1 MIASG
6 LLFSFRQS
14 LHCFRNILLLL
25 LFCLQGCS
33 QRDLCY
39 DHSHKVPVEI
49 VFDWSLVPDAEPST
63 MVVWFF
69 PVDGSKGLRFELT
82 ADGNPS
88 RGSFDA
94 VLRVPAGTYTM
105 VCHNGNTEYNVER
118 GTDIFSYALT
128 TYDVDVLSA
137 MNRAQNAPLPDG
149 ADNQAVRKEASRLYA
164 HTHDTPL
171 TVVNEAGR
179 KHKVV
184 FKPSESTIECDVRIT
199 KVENLNP
206 DIEASAIITGASEAW
221 NAATQSAADVA
232 VSVPF
237 ALEHC
242 GSDCLKGSVTLF
254 GFADMPHKLRV
265 YTSYKYYY
273 DFDVTDQ
280 ISMQEG
286 HPVINITL
294 SGIKLPQSP
303 GSGMTPGVDEWGEI
317 KEEVLPM

>member
-6 LLFSFRQS
+6 HLCSFRHS
-14 LHCFRNILLLL
+14 LCCFRIALLLSVL
-25 LFCLQGCS
+25 GFQACS

-49 VFDWSLVPDAEPST
+49 VFDWSLAPDAEPST

-82 ADGNPS
+82 ADGVPS
-88 RGSFDA
+88 RGGFDA
-94 VLRVPAGTYTM
+94 VLRVPEGTYTM
-105 VCHNGNTEYNVER
+105 ACHNGNTDYNVER

-128 TYDVDVLSA
+128 TYDVEVLSA
-137 MNRAQNAPLPDG
+137 MNRSQNAPLPDG
-149 ADNQAVRKEASRLYA
+149 TDNQAVRKEASRLYA

-171 TVVNEAGR
+171 TVANDAGR
-179 KHKVV
+179 THRVV
-184 FKPSESTIECDVRIT
+184 FKPAESTVECDVRIT
-199 KVENLNP
+199 NVQNLNP
-206 DIEASAIITGASEAW
+206 DIEVSAIITGASEAW
-221 NAATQSAADVA
+221 IAATQSASDVA

-273 DFDVTDQ
+273 DFDVSDQ
-280 ISMQEG
+280 IRTQEG
-286 HPVINITL
+286 HPVIDITL
-294 SGIKLPQSP
+294 TGIKLPASP
-303 GSGMTPGVDEWGEI
+303 ASGMTPGVDEWGETH
-317 KEEVLPM
+317 EEVLPM